1 MKLLTF
7 KFFVISIYLIS
18 TVFSYSENL
27 DIKNLV
33 IHNQAKKLKNVTFTN
48 VNDKSVN
55 LSNYKGQLVIINF
68 WATWC
73 APCREEMPSLD
84 KLQKSDSLKNL
95 KIIPIN
101 VGQEKKEKSI
111 NFFKNLSIQNLDL
124 YFDNSINLA
133 KKFALRGLPT
143 SIVINKKG
151 EEVARIVGSIDF
163 TNKNFI
169 SWLSSFN

>member
-27 DIKNLV
+27 GIKNLV

-95 KIIPIN
+95 K
-101 VGQEKKEKSI
+101 KSWA
-111 NFFKNLSIQNLDL
+111 FSLLGFSI
-124 YFDNSINLA
+124 
-133 KKFALRGLPT
+133 
-143 SIVINKKG
+143 
-151 EEVARIVGSIDF
+151 
-163 TNKNFI
+163 FI
-169 SWLSSFN
+169 A

>member
-27 DIKNLV
+27 GIKNLV